1 MQQQKH
7 CATKRRKQ
15 TNIYENESPQSRDN
29 ISEAFLFSVLL
40 LALSLSPF
48 LVYTFKANRFGS
60 RGMPP
65 LRRSKK
71 GPRYK
76 TEEQEKQNKK

>member
-1 MQQQKH
+1 MKTSPRSLVTIFRKH
-7 CATKRRKQ
+7 
-15 TNIYENESPQSRDN
+15 S
-29 ISEAFLFSVLL
+29 FFSVLL

-48 LVYTFKANRFGS
+48 LVYAFKANRFGS

-76 TEEQEKQNKK
+76 TEEQEKQKKSKRLQTIFAAVTN